1 MSEKIRYAFLIILF
15 FISSSF
21 ANTNIYIY
29 LTVNDKI
36 ITNYDIE
43 KEIKYLQILNPNL
56 AGLNY
61 KKKFEIGKDSLINE
75 TIKKEEII
83 KVFDFTKD
91 NQFVDEYLK
100 NLYSKLNVNNET
112 DFKNALLLNSNH
124 TIDEVKEK
132 LKIEILWNE
141 LIYFKYKN
149 QIEIDKKNLLKKIEN
164 LDNEIKEEYFL
175 SEIIFEKNI
184 NENIDDLFN
193 KIKLSISE
201 IGFNNTA
208 NIYSI
213 ADSSKLGGKLGWID
227 VNNLSDI
234 IFKELKKI
242 NKGEYTNIIKIKNNY
257 MVLKI
262 DDIRKK
268 EKKINKN
275 EELNKM
281 IQYET
286 NKQLNQ
292 FSRIYFEKS
301 KMNYLINEK

>member
-1 MSEKIRYAFLIILF
+1 M
-15 FISSSF
+15 
-21 ANTNIYIY
+21 
-29 LTVNDKI
+29 
-36 ITNYDIE
+36 
-43 KEIKYLQILNPNL
+43 QILNPNL

-61 KKKFEIGKDSLINE
+61 KKKFKIGKDSLINE

-100 NLYSKLNVNNET
+100 NFYSKLNVNNET

-164 LDNEIKEEYFL
+164 LNNEIKEEYFL

-227 VNNLSDI
+227 VNNLSEI

-242 NKGEYTNIIKIKNNY
+242 NKGEYTSVIKIRNNY

-268 EKKINKN
+268 EKKIDKN